1 MVFRGKESEDVEGS
15 SEKKKRDKWV
25 RLAEAITVS

>member
-15 SEKKKRDKWV
+15 SEKKRDKRV